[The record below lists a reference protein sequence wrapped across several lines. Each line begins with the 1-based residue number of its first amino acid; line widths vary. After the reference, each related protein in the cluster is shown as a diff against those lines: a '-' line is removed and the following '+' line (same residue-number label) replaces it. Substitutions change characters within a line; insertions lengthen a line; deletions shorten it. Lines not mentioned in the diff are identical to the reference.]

1 MRHPIAEIIEDV
13 LSNKDFKIHKG
24 LEHFSKEHLE
34 KMEKDR
40 DFKWE
45 VFSDLVLYSYK
56 EKCRKKPMH
65 YVLMDRVIQQYD
77 YFSCVDWEKVLFYKA
92 QLRKNRNDRKN
103 LVEKGNVNGV

>member
-56 EKCRKKPMH
+56 EKCRNKSH
-65 YVLMDRVIQQYD
+65 Y
-77 YFSCVDWEKVLFYKA
+77 LFF
-92 QLRKNRNDRKN
+92 
-103 LVEKGNVNGV
+103 